1 MNDVVEVVAGGADCV
16 GAAAAA
22 AVEVAA
28 GMVPPSLEVVAEVEE
43 KARHLDGVLRLHT
56 YLS

>member
-1 MNDVVEVVAGGADCV
+1 VNGVVEAAEEGADCV
-16 GAAAAA
+16 GAV

-28 GMVPPSLEVVAEVEE
+28 GMVPPSPEVVVVVAE
-43 KARHLDGVLRLHT
+43 KARHLDGVLQLHT

>member
-22 AVEVAA
+22 AEVAA
-28 GMVPPSLEVVAEVEE
+28 GTVPPSLEVVAGVEE
-43 KARHLDGVLRLHT
+43 KARHLDGVLQLHT